1 MIIDIGIFPL
11 LYYVVLTIGAIGV
24 ISIAYNLQRKYRPKY
39 LSIYFFYLIAL
50 HVYWFIVFIIPD
62 LLLLILKDNPLR
74 GPSTI
79 YWLFI
84 LFSYPILIILI
95 YFFAAFFL
103 NLVLEKIPR
112 GVVIAFFS
120 SYLLLALWMIY
131 ALQQSI
137 GDERQSIL
145 SFIYM
150 IVRVLSGLV
159 RFGVIVLVFVITFR
173 PKYKKEI
180 PFIRTICVLYF
191 AGFAIYYIFRPEI
204 DFIGNNF
211 VFYFTPFMYLLINIP
226 PLFYL
231 KEYLSKHF
239 RESVFGQAENLN
251 FKDLFDEYGLTNRE
265 QEISALMIEGSGN
278 KEIADKLY
286 ISIKTVRNH
295 IYNIFQKFKVNNR
308 TKFFIMIR
316 NLIDNK

>member
-11 LYYVVLTIGAIGV
+11 LYYIILTIGAIGV

-39 LSIYFFYLIAL
+39 LSIYFYYLIAL

-62 LLLLILKDNPLR
+62 LLLLILKDNPLSR
-74 GPSTI
+74 PSTI

-95 YFFAAFFL
+95 YLFASFFL

-120 SYLLLALWMIY
+120 AYVLLAFWMIY
-131 ALQQSI
+131 ALHQSI

-145 SFIYM
+145 AFIYM
-150 IVRVLSGLV
+150 IVRVLSGLI
-159 RFGVIVLVFVITFR
+159 RFGVIAFVFVTTFR
-173 PKYKKEI
+173 LKYKKEI
-180 PFIRTICVLYF
+180 AFIRIICLLYF

-204 DFIGNNF
+204 DYIDNKF
-211 VFYFTPFMYLLINIP
+211 VFYFNPFMYFLINLP

-251 FKDLFDEYGLTNRE
+251 FKHLFDEYGLTNRE
-265 QEISALMIEGSGN
+265 QEISVLMLEGTGN

-316 NLIDNK
+316 NLIDDK

>member
-11 LYYVVLTIGAIGV
+11 LYYVILTIGAIGV

-74 GPSTI
+74 GPSMI

-95 YFFAAFFL
+95 YLFAAFFL
-103 NLVLEKIPR
+103 NFVLERIPR
-112 GVVIAFFS
+112 GVIIAFFS
-120 SYLLLALWMIY
+120 AYVLLALWMIY

-145 SFIYM
+145 AFIYM
-150 IVRVLSGLV
+150 IVRVLSGLI
-159 RFGVIVLVFVITFR
+159 RFGVIALVFVMTFR
-173 PKYKKEI
+173 LKYKKEI
-180 PFIRTICVLYF
+180 AFIRTICLLYF

-204 DFIGNNF
+204 DYIDNKF
-211 VFYFTPFMYLLINIP
+211 VFYFNPFMYFLINLP

-251 FKDLFDEYGLTNRE
+251 FKHLFDEYGLTNRE
-265 QEISALMIEGSGN
+265 QEISALMLEGSGN

-316 NLIDNK
+316 NIIDSK